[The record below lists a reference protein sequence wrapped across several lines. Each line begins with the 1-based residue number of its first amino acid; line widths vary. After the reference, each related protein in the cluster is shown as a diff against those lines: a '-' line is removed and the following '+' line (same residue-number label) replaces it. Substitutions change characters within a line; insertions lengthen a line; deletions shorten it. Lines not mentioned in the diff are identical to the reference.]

1 MEERNDRRDLYEE
14 FESEV
19 VKRGNTEAF
28 FDENDL
34 VEIYDYASDFN
45 NYIVKMEVLL
55 YGAVHYPKSEALATR
70 RAWMYYSLGDNE
82 ATEELNKR
90 VTNKGILNRLLSIRA
105 RYSDNDLDGLQ
116 EIEVCNELDEILDAA
131 DDFEDEE
138 IIQLVDLSQDL
149 GLDWAYDKKDKIVA
163 KCSYPQTFL
172 YELADRLEEVEAYEP
187 ASQLFEEL
195 TMLEPFTID
204 FWLRLGGTQ
213 INLEDYEG
221 AKNSAEYAL
230 AIDPTSIMA
239 MRIKGAA
246 LYRMENRTEE
256 VIEIYRKIYAS
267 GEVIDSDIATLSAAL
282 VEVGKG
288 KEAMR
293 NLREY
298 LAKNPDSR
306 VALDVILV
314 IDPEEASKY
323 LRSYFE
329 HNCLMNEEV
338 IAWAKGHAEHGQ
350 FRSASTLLEIYC
362 EMHYLRP
369 EYYGFL
375 TEIFYFSER
384 FRDVIKFYEEKIADK
399 KDADLFILP
408 APMLPYIM
416 SLARIGKRKKATA
429 EAERIFDKMVHYC
442 ETIDSVRM
450 MFILETTPSNT
461 RPLLI
466 GYLHVLQKVINALK
480 DKKSADEYDPLINLG
495 V

>member
-204 FWLRLGGTQ
+204 F
-213 INLEDYEG
+213 
-221 AKNSAEYAL
+221 L
-230 AIDPTSIMA
+230 AQA
-239 MRIKGAA
+239 R
-246 LYRMENRTEE
+246 RH
-256 VIEIYRKIYAS
+256 
-267 GEVIDSDIATLSAAL
+267 SD
-282 VEVGKG
+282 
-288 KEAMR
+288 
-293 NLREY
+293 
-298 LAKNPDSR
+298 
-306 VALDVILV
+306 
-314 IDPEEASKY
+314 
-323 LRSYFE
+323 
-329 HNCLMNEEV
+329 
-338 IAWAKGHAEHGQ
+338 
-350 FRSASTLLEIYC
+350 
-362 EMHYLRP
+362 
-369 EYYGFL
+369 
-375 TEIFYFSER
+375 
-384 FRDVIKFYEEKIADK
+384 
-399 KDADLFILP
+399 
-408 APMLPYIM
+408 
-416 SLARIGKRKKATA
+416 
-429 EAERIFDKMVHYC
+429 
-442 ETIDSVRM
+442 
-450 MFILETTPSNT
+450 
-461 RPLLI
+461 
-466 GYLHVLQKVINALK
+466 
-480 DKKSADEYDPLINLG
+480 
-495 V
+495 